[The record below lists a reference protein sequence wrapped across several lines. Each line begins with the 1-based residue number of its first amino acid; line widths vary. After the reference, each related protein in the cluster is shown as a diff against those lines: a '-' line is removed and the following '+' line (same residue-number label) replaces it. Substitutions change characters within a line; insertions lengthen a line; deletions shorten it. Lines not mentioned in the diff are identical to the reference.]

1 MKAEDSLISR
11 EGDSQAEKTLHRT
24 YGYAYIKANPD
35 ISLRSPKVLEQARI
49 DGAIREICQPWFDMV
64 SRLVFDSNIPSRY
77 IINVDETPF
86 GSNEYHQ
93 KVVTP
98 LEHTESIVIAQEPR
112 HNNVTVTLAVSLR
125 GDALKTQVIWPTSNV
140 LPELNVFN
148 PDLVRVMANNSGY
161 QTKVTF
167 LDYMTNDI
175 LSPLIRLRKVN
186 SEESY
191 PIVVFL
197 DDHVSRESE
206 EFKTYCRGH
215 NILPILYP
223 PHTSHILQVLDQH
236 VNSTLK
242 ETFKAQL
249 DIINVYFYHTEQ
261 EKIPF
266 GFPKPDTT
274 NKEGTYR
281 VCFANALLAAL
292 PNTLTQ
298 RSIIDA
304 WKQAG
309 LYNRDCMEAKIQ
321 SIRSA
326 GIPIEFDE
334 KRYLLL
340 EHKPSASEGESPKQ
354 LHSGRKGEVSASSML
369 PVDRKPTSK
378 PSIKAKQHQRPQKPR
393 STHIPDTHSKHGATY
408 TTKT

>member
-1 MKAEDSLISR
+1 MK
-11 EGDSQAEKTLHRT
+11 
-24 YGYAYIKANPD
+24 
-35 ISLRSPKVLEQARI
+35 SPKKLDQARI
-49 DGAIREICQPWFDMV
+49 DGAIREICEPWFHMV

-86 GSNEYHQ
+86 GSNEYTQ

-98 LEHTESIVIAQEPR
+98 VDHTETVVISHEPR

-148 PDLVRVMANNSGY
+148 PDLVRIMANNSGY

-167 LDYMTNDI
+167 LGYMTHDI
-175 LSPLIRLRKVN
+175 LPPLLRLRKAN
-186 SEESY
+186 GEESY
-191 PIVVFL
+191 PLVVFL
-197 DDHVSRESE
+197 DDHISRESE
-206 EFKTYCRGH
+206 DFKSYCRTH

-236 VNSTLK
+236 INGTLK

-249 DIINVYFYHTEQ
+249 DIINVFFYHTEQ

-266 GFPKPDTT
+266 GFPKPDST

-304 WKQAG
+304 WKQSG
-309 LYNRDCMEAKIQ
+309 LYNRECMEAKIQ
-321 SIRSA
+321 SIRST
-326 GIPIEFDE
+326 GVSIEFDE

-340 EHKPSASEGESPKQ
+340 EHKSGSSEEEPPKATQQTRNEGKTESNKLQ
-354 LHSGRKGEVSASSML
+354 I
-369 PVDRKPTSK
+369 DRKPTSK
-378 PSIKAKQHQRPQKPR
+378 PSFRPKPLQHPSKDGSRGISTQGGTYITRTR
-393 STHIPDTHSKHGATY
+393 SGRV
-408 TTKT
+408 TKVMDWSTLASN